1 MTHHETCVHDFIC
14 ISRHQLRERLRRIEL
29 CIDKLSDGQLW
40 TRNHEKENAVG
51 NLILHL
57 AGNIRQW
64 IVSGVG
70 GETDARDR
78 DSEFSRREPLDR
90 GELILRLRQA
100 IEQADRVLASVTT
113 AQLARK
119 RKIQVYEV
127 TGLHAV
133 YHAVEHFAEHTGQ
146 IIGNYVAGLTK
157 TGPGTASAAP
167 RVERVPTK
175 DMTFTRKALAGLP
188 DPLPEFL

>member
-1 MTHHETCVHDFIC
+1 MTHHETCVHDFIG

-29 CIDKLSDGQLW
+29 CIRKLSDGQLW
-40 TRNHEKENAVG
+40 ARNHEKENAVG

-70 GETDARDR
+70 DETDARDR

-100 IEQADRVLASVTT
+100 IDEADRVLASVTT

-119 RKIQVYEV
+119 RKIQLYEV

-146 IIGNYVAGLTK
+146 IIWVTKRLTGEDLK
-157 TGPGTASAAP
+157 IYGYLDKQGG
-167 RVERVPTK
+167 K
-175 DMTFTRKALAGLP
+175 DRHELMP
-188 DPLPEFL
+188 

>member
-1 MTHHETCVHDFIC
+1 MTHHETCVHDFIL
-14 ISRHQLRERLRRIEL
+14 ISRRQLRERLRRIEL
-29 CIDKLSDGQLW
+29 CVGKLSDGQLW
-40 TRNHEKENAVG
+40 ARNHENENAVG

-78 DSEFSRREPLDR
+78 DSEFSRRAPLDR
-90 GELILRLRQA
+90 GELLLRLRQA
-100 IEQADRVLASVTT
+100 IEEADRVLASITT
-113 AQLARK
+113 SQLARH

-127 TGLHAV
+127 TGLHAI

-146 IIGNYVAGLTK
+146 IIWVTKRLTGEDLK
-157 TGPGTASAAP
+157 IYGYLDKQGG
-167 RVERVPTK
+167 K
-175 DMTFTRKALAGLP
+175 DRRELMP
-188 DPLPEFL
+188 

>member
-1 MTHHETCVHDFIC
+1 MTNHETCVHDFIR

-29 CIDKLSDGQLW
+29 CSDKLSDSQLW
-40 TRNHEKENAVG
+40 VRSHENENAVG

-78 DSEFSRREPLDR
+78 DAEFSRREPLDR
-90 GELILRLRQA
+90 EELLIRLRQA
-100 IEQADRVLASVTT
+100 IEEADRVLASITT
-113 AQLARK
+113 SQLARK

-133 YHAVEHFAEHTGQ
+133 YHAVEHLAEHTGQ
-146 IIGNYVAGLTK
+146 IVWVTKRLTGENLK
-157 TGPGTASAAP
+157 IYGYLDKPGG
-167 RVERVPTK
+167 K
-175 DMTFTRKALAGLP
+175 DRRELMP
-188 DPLPEFL
+188 

>member
-1 MTHHETCVHDFIC
+1 MTHHESCIHDFIC

-29 CIDKLSDGQLW
+29 CIGKLRDGQLW
-40 TRNHEKENAVG
+40 ARNHEKENAVG

-100 IEQADRVLASVTT
+100 IDEADRVLASVTT

-146 IIGNYVAGLTK
+146 IIWATKRLTAEDLK
-157 TGPGTASAAP
+157 IYGYLDKQGG
-167 RVERVPTK
+167 K
-175 DMTFTRKALAGLP
+175 DRHELMP
-188 DPLPEFL
+188 

>member
-1 MTHHETCVHDFIC
+1 MTDCDTCIHDFIR

-29 CIDKLSDGQLW
+29 CVDKLSNGQLW
-40 TRNHEKENAVG
+40 VRSHENENAVG

-78 DSEFSRREPLDR
+78 AAEFSRREPLDR
-90 GELILRLRQA
+90 EEVLLRLRQA
-100 IEQADRVLASVTT
+100 IEEADRVLASIVT
-113 AQLARK
+113 AQLARS

-127 TGLHAV
+127 TGLQAI
-133 YHAVEHFAEHTGQ
+133 YHAVEHLAEHTGQ
-146 IIGNYVAGLTK
+146 IIWVTK
-157 TGPGTASAAP
+157 RLSGEDLKIYGYLDKPG
-167 RVERVPTK
+167 VK
-175 DMTFTRKALAGLP
+175 DRRKLMP
-188 DPLPEFL
+188 